1 MEEKQEIDFSNV
13 VITPLEKWV
22 DVSLKL
28 DETVI
33 KYLNELAYRTNQSVD
48 NVLAHILTDAM
59 SEHLDISVLSA
70 ESLKRSGELN
80 GHILLMENGEP
91 VARLEMLKSGK
102 KELFEEI
109 AVVPVKD
116 GAVPVEEK
124 CAG

>member
-1 MEEKQEIDFSNV
+1 M
-13 VITPLEKWV
+13 

-33 KYLNELAYRTNQSVD
+33 KYLNELALCANQSVD

-91 VARLEMLKSGK
+91 VARVEMLKSG
-102 KELFEEI
+102 
-109 AVVPVKD
+109 
-116 GAVPVEEK
+116 EK
-124 CAG
+124 NFLKRLRSCR